1 MDVNVGYSS
10 DPDTLPGLAHFLE
23 HMLFLGTEKY
33 PDEGYYQAFLQERGG
48 SSNAYTDFE
57 HTNFFFDVLHPH
69 LEQVVSLPKPLEP
82 HYFMPKLIARA
93 ARSDALTMQGIRE
106 S

>member
-1 MDVNVGYSS
+1 MDVNVGHAS
-10 DPDTLPGLAHFLE
+10 DPADLPGLAHFLE

-33 PDEGYYQAFLQERGG
+33 PEEGHYNQFLQERGG

-69 LEQVVSLPKPLEP
+69 LEQVATPSWLV
-82 HYFMPKLIARA
+82 A
-93 ARSDALTMQGIRE
+93 ARCYTSSDCNPCQRAKSPQQDAR
-106 S
+106 SA